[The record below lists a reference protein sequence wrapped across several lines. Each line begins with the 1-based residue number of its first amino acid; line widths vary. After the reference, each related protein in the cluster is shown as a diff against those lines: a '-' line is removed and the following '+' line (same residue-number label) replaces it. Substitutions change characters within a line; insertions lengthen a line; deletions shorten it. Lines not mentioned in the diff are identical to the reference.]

1 MARSGRWRSLSA
13 MPSASATPPEAAPE
27 PRSRWLPVAVVV
39 VAASL
44 GALAVLGYWHFGE
57 PGLQLRRLARL
68 LYFGPV
74 GALGLAG
81 FGACWR
87 WRARSARTAEL
98 LARAWPGLLVAAL
111 ATAVVATVV
120 TPEQR
125 FQYDETSLLGV
136 SQNLHAQGLAV
147 MTTGSLPSRGEIVP
161 FANMVD
167 KRPTL
172 FPLLVA
178 FLHDLRGYDPAHPF
192 VVNAGLLGL
201 LLLTAFLAFSSRGLV
216 VALAA
221 PLLLLAVP
229 LLTVVATSG
238 AFELLATLLFGWLL
252 LAALDVV
259 AAARTANGPALA
271 PRVANL
277 LGTGGLFAWS
287 RYESGVALLL
297 VLGLVAWFARARLG
311 SALTKPLL
319 GFVVAIPAV
328 LAPLLPLLLH
338 AQDPRFYPEAGD
350 AALLELRH
358 GFDHFG
364 PFLRAW
370 FTPSP
375 GQPLPGLVAW
385 TGLVAVV
392 AWCLVAR
399 RTRRRPARPALLL
412 ASLPLLVLTGL
423 VLCWFYGDVNEPTAL
438 RLFLPAAVA
447 TALLPLLLVPT
458 TWRSGAVVL
467 VLLAGAAG
475 YAVRAVA
482 RGEAFPRP
490 QDAEMLQTLERAA
503 KRLTSD
509 PAHTLWVGTPAQ
521 FLASLGYAAVSP
533 QLFLDRAADMQAL
546 MAQRDVRTIYLVET
560 RRDEQMAPVFGR
572 PRDVL
577 YHLPGA
583 PVEHLGGRLPITIHR
598 LSP

>member
-1 MARSGRWRSLSA
+1 MVGV
-13 MPSASATPPEAAPE
+13 
-27 PRSRWLPVAVVV
+27 VAV
-39 VAASL
+39 L
-44 GALAVLGYWHFGE
+44 GALAVLGYWYFGE
-57 PGLQLRRLARL
+57 PGLQRQRLARL

-74 GALGLAG
+74 GALGLAL

-87 WRARSARTAEL
+87 WRARSTRTGEL
-98 LARAWPGLLVAAL
+98 LARAWPGLLVATL
-111 ATAVVATVV
+111 STAVVATVV

-136 SQNLHAQGLAV
+136 SQNLHGQGLAV

-161 FANMVD
+161 VANMVD

-178 FLHDLRGYDPAHPF
+178 FLHDLRGYDQAHPF

-259 AAARTANGPALA
+259 AAARTANGPPLA
-271 PRVANL
+271 PRLANL
-277 LGTGGLFAWS
+277 LGIGVLFAWS
-287 RYESGVALLL
+287 RYESGLALLL
-297 VLGLVAWFARARLG
+297 VFGLVAWFARARLAA
-311 SALTKPLL
+311 ALTKPLL

-328 LAPLLPLLLH
+328 LAPLLPLFLH
-338 AQDPRFYPEAGD
+338 AQDPRFYPEAGG
-350 AALLELRH
+350 AALFGFGH
-358 GFDHFG
+358 GTAHVG
-364 PFLRAW
+364 PFVLAW

-385 TGLVAVV
+385 LGLAAVVVWGVVGKRSGRRVPWASLLLVALPVLTVTGLM
-392 AWCLVAR
+392 LF
-399 RTRRRPARPALLL
+399 
-412 ASLPLLVLTGL
+412 
-423 VLCWFYGDVNEPTAL
+423 WFYGNVSEPTAL

-458 TWRSGAVVL
+458 SARSGAVVL
-467 VLLAGAAG
+467 VLLVGAAG
-475 YAVRAVA
+475 YAIRAVA
-482 RGEAFPRP
+482 RGEAFPRLA
-490 QDAEMLQTLERAA
+490 DAEMLQTLERAA
-503 KRLTSD
+503 RRLTSD
-509 PAHTLWVGTPAQ
+509 RAHTLWVGTPAQ
-521 FLASLGYAAVSP
+521 FLASLGCAAVSP
-533 QLFLDRAADMQAL
+533 QFFLDRAADMQAL
-546 MAQRDVRTIYLVET
+546 MRQRDVRTIYLVET

-577 YHLPGA
+577 WHLPGEA
-583 PVEHLGGRLPITIHR
+583 VEHLGGRLPITIHR
-598 LSP
+598 LLP